1 MNQFESGSIG
11 RNFNDD
17 DGFGVTQ
24 VILTASVVLTPL
36 AYIKVATS
44 REFTKKQN
52 ACTACIDYVPLKCRI
67 CTIQH

>member
-1 MNQFESGSIG
+1 MNQFESGSVG

-36 AYIKVATS
+36 AYIKVATANS
-44 REFTKKQN
+44 
-52 ACTACIDYVPLKCRI
+52 L
-67 CTIQH
+67 